1 MHSAEQGAWYTAGAQ
16 KCILHIC
23 MGVHMWI
30 FFLKINLAIKQ
41 LKIHTVLSFLGKN
54 KVYVLCLL

>member
-1 MHSAEQGAWYTAGAQ
+1 MYFT
-16 KCILHIC
+16 
-23 MGVHMWI
+23 HMYGCAHVG